1 MAHSPGNNPLKR
13 LVNSRPPENFDSG
26 ALEQHNGSTLKR
38 LNSVAL
44 KRLIN
49 SRQLKRLNES
59 KILLMMFIPALVHLI
74 IFEYVPMFGIAVA
87 FKDYNLFKGFWASP
101 WVGFKN
107 FKILFKNPDFPL
119 LFRNTFLLGFYSLI
133 YGFPAPII
141 LSLLLN
147 EVRCIPFKRFVQT
160 VSYLPHFI
168 SNVVVASMVLLFLS
182 PDGGMINVVI
192 EKLGGTSVY
201 FMSKPELF
209 RPIYIATGI
218 WQGIGWGTI
227 IYLAAIAGVDVNLYE
242 AAELDGAGRWR
253 KMWHVTIP
261 SIIPVII
268 ILLIM
273 NMGSIMSIGFERVL
287 LLHNPLTYE
296 TADIFST
303 YTYRVGL
310 RSGIFSYATA
320 VGLFNSVM
328 SLLLIITANY
338 AARRWLQTSLW

>member
-1 MAHSPGNNPLKR
+1 MARSPGSRLLKR
-13 LVNSRPPENFDSG
+13 FKDSKF
-26 ALEQHNGSTLKR
+26 L
-38 LNSVAL
+38 
-44 KRLIN
+44 LI
-49 SRQLKRLNES
+49 L
-59 KILLMMFIPALVHLI
+59 FIPTLIYFI
-74 IFEYVPMFGIAVA
+74 IFEYAPMFGIVVA
-87 FKDYNLFKGFWASP
+87 FKDYNLFKGFLASP
-101 WVGFKN
+101 WVGLKN
-107 FKILFKNPDFPL
+107 FRIFFKNPDFLP
-119 LFRNTFLLGFYSLI
+119 LFRNTFLLGFNSLVF
-133 YGFPAPII
+133 GFPAPII

-147 EVRCIPFKRFVQT
+147 EVRNAPFKKFVQT

-168 SNVVVASMVLLFLS
+168 SNVVVCSMVLLFLS
-182 PDGGMINVVI
+182 PDGGMVNVVI
-192 EKLGGTSVY
+192 EKLGGTSIY

-209 RPIYIATGI
+209 RPIYVATGI

-261 SIIPVII
+261 SITPVII
-268 ILLIM
+268 VLLIM

-310 RSGIFSYATA
+310 KSGNFSYATA
-320 VGLFNSVM
+320 VSLFNSVL
-328 SLLLIITANY
+328 SFLLIITANY
-338 AARRWLQTSLW
+338 ASRRAMQTSLW

>member
-1 MAHSPGNNPLKR
+1 MVRFPKNRLLK
-13 LVNSRPPENFDSG
+13 
-26 ALEQHNGSTLKR
+26 Q
-38 LNSVAL
+38 
-44 KRLIN
+44 
-49 SRQLKRLNES
+49 LNES
-59 KILLMMFIPALVHLI
+59 KFLLLLFIPAFIYFIV
-74 IFEYVPMFGIAVA
+74 FEYAPMFGIAVA
-87 FKDYNLFKGFWASP
+87 FKDYNLFRGFWASH
-101 WVGFKN
+101 WVGLKN
-107 FKILFKNPDFPL
+107 FRIFFKNPDFL
-119 LFRNTFLLGFYSLI
+119 LLLRNTFLLGFNSLLF
-133 YGFPAPII
+133 GFPAPII

-147 EVRCIPFKRFVQT
+147 EVRNLRFKRFVQT

-182 PDGGMINVVI
+182 PDGGMINVLI

-209 RPIYIATGI
+209 RPIYIITGI

-227 IYLAAIAGVDVNLYE
+227 IYLAAIAGVNVNLYE

-253 KMWHVTIP
+253 KMWHITIP
-261 SIIPVII
+261 SIFSVII

-273 NMGSIMSIGFERVL
+273 NMGSLLSIGFERVL

-310 RSGIFSYATA
+310 KSGNFSYATA
-320 VGLFNSVM
+320 VGLFNSVI
-328 SLLLIITANY
+328 SFVLIIAANY
-338 AARRWLQTSLW
+338 TARKVLQTSLW